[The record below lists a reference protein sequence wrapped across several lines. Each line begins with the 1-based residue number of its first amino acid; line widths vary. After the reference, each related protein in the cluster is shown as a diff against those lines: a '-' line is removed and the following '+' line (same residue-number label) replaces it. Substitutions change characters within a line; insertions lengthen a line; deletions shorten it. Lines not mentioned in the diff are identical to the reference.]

1 MEVDT
6 QSQSHEPAPDP
17 PVLKLSAELVLCIAD
32 YLSIGQSAALFLTC
46 KRLYPL
52 IRRLRFRALLRDL
65 ANDLDDESGNSPW
78 IHNSDPWGSDSL
90 PYGSNLP
97 PWLDDPFAAAA
108 AESQDRRLGRVAT
121 TGDPE
126 DDLME
131 LLRLLERD
139 TPGHFLCMTGC
150 HILHPYDQR
159 RDRSFTCP
167 YEPRDCEE
175 AECSTYVTGFKL
187 VRPQYII
194 SASHIHRTFRH
205 VRTRGWTGSPVSSL
219 AASTTWS
226 QWSGGPGE
234 DDPYYFD
241 SSRTWRKLVVEPVVK
256 RSTGHVLV
264 HIAQHCW
271 TWNGANNDETPGP
284 FPAIDPDSCWGDK
297 ADPDDEFDLWNFL
310 PASPERAFQ
319 GPRLP
324 WWANELL
331 EPCVHMLQRD
341 EIGHLRQRLC
351 KKPWGP
357 PRRQVLR
364 AIEAFMAE
372 REREQPPSPPPSS
385 SLPSSSSSSS
395 SSSSLSVFD
404 NWEPGTDGGSPRRAA
419 PTTRARH
426 VRSVCPE
433 CPTEVLLTEI
443 VYGADSGDLAEGAE
457 VMLDSWQD
465 FSCRLPA
472 DPPGRHGR
480 VPTRCVYRCWPVR
493 HMPPVPV
500 PLQPLDRGSDN
511 DDDEDD
517 DDDEVEGGYDLD
529 SDASSVRSGQHYW
542 SSERKSVFRT
552 RGGIGAA
559 INLITEAPQ
568 ALLTWRDPE
577 FMADYNDP

>member
-1 MEVDT
+1 MDPQLGPMGQRQPSLRQQFAPVARRPLRRRRRRVPRPAARARGDDGG
-6 QSQSHEPAPDP
+6 SGRRPHGAPAAVGARHARPLSVHDGLPHPAPLRP
-17 PVLKLSAELVLCIAD
+17 APGSLLHLPLR
-32 YLSIGQSAALFLTC
+32 AA
-46 KRLYPL
+46 
-52 IRRLRFRALLRDL
+52 RLRGGRVQHLRDRVRHPPRLDLLLHPVHPRRGPPHL
-65 ANDLDDESGNSPW
+65 APAAG
-78 IHNSDPWGSDSL
+78 
-90 PYGSNLP
+90 
-97 PWLDDPFAAAA
+97 AAANVI
-108 AESQDRRLGRVAT
+108 R
-121 TGDPE
+121 
-126 DDLME
+126 
-131 LLRLLERD
+131 
-139 TPGHFLCMTGC
+139 
-150 HILHPYDQR
+150 
-159 RDRSFTCP
+159 
-167 YEPRDCEE
+167 
-175 AECSTYVTGFKL
+175 FKL